1 MEKPSA
7 APTVPA
13 TNREGTASFVGIVT
27 RCLEILPSRLRRRW
41 LGLVPLLLLQAAVEW
56 GAAASIYLFLAGDRV
71 PGWRGL
77 IPRGTSPAL
86 LLASLLLLKNG
97 LIVITARLE
106 AHLLADSMQTTFER
120 LLRGYLGASLATRS
134 THHAAE
140 LSYTATDAIDLA
152 FRKVLTPAAS
162 FFTEVF
168 VVGAL
173 LAAIVSRAAVA
184 GMLAIAILGAAL
196 GATLRATQRAVAGA
210 GRRRDA
216 LQARLLR
223 DLGDVLRGA
232 AEIQALG
239 REETVARGILAR
251 YDIYVA
257 SHRTLAAVGA
267 LSRPAV
273 ELVFAAGLLVASL
286 AYPAA
291 ARASLVPLLGLIAY
305 AAFRIIP
312 AANRAVFF
320 VNEVRASAPAVER
333 IRRDLDRF
341 PAPVPPVGTG
351 SLALEPFRD
360 RLALENVTVRPDGT
374 RAPALDGVSLEV
386 RRGEMLAVVGPTGAG
401 KSTLLLV
408 LAGLRAPDAGRVLL
422 DGAPVLA
429 ARRQRVA
436 WVPQSPFLSDDTLRR
451 NVAFGLADDE
461 IDGAR
466 VAAAIEA
473 SSLGEFVRGLPE
485 GLETRAGEAGALL
498 SGGERQRLA
507 VARALYA
514 DPEILLL
521 DEPTSALDVATERE
535 LMDTLAALTPARTIV
550 VVSHRPAAVERAD
563 RIVHLERGR
572 VTGSG
577 KPGEFLGGRELP
589 G

>member
-1 MEKPSA
+1 ME
-7 APTVPA
+7 
-13 TNREGTASFVGIVT
+13 
-27 RCLEILPSRLRRRW
+27 
-41 LGLVPLLLLQAAVEW
+41 LVPLLLVQAVVEW

-71 PGWRGL
+71 PGLRGL
-77 IPRGTSPAL
+77 LPRGTSPAL
-86 LLASLLLLKNG
+86 LLASLLVLKNG
-97 LIVITARLE
+97 LIVITGRLE
-106 AHLLADSMQTTFER
+106 ARLLADSMRTTFER
-120 LLRGYLGASLATRS
+120 LLRGYLGAPLATRGS
-134 THHAAE
+134 HHAAE
-140 LSYTATDAIDLA
+140 LSHTATDAIDVA

-162 FFTEVF
+162 FLTEVF

-184 GMLAIAILGAAL
+184 GVLAIAVLGAAL
-196 GATLRATQRAVAGA
+196 GATLLATQRAVASA
-210 GRRRDA
+210 GRRRDS

-239 REETVARGILAR
+239 REEPVAREVLDR
-251 YDIYVA
+251 YDVYVA

-267 LSRPAV
+267 VSRPAV

-286 AYPAA
+286 AYPATS
-291 ARASLVPLLGLIAY
+291 RASLVPLLGLVAY

-333 IRRDLDRF
+333 IRADLIRF
-341 PAPVPPVGTG
+341 PASAPPV
-351 SLALEPFRD
+351 ACRPLEPFGD
-360 RLALENVTVRPDGT
+360 RLVLEDVTVRPDGT

-386 RRGEMLAVVGPTGAG
+386 RRGEVLAVVGPTGAG

-408 LAGLRAPDAGRVLL
+408 LAGLRTPDSGRVLL
-422 DGAPVLA
+422 DGAPVSPA
-429 ARRQRVA
+429 HRRRVA

-451 NVAFGLADDE
+451 NVAFGLPDRE
-461 IDGAR
+461 IDDGR

-473 SSLGEFVRGLPE
+473 SRLGDFVRNLPE

-514 DPEILLL
+514 EPEILLL
-521 DEPTSALDVATERE
+521 DEPTSALDVATEGE
-535 LMDTLAALTPARTIV
+535 LMETLAALAPARTIV
-550 VVSHRPAAVERAD
+550 VVSHRQAAVERAD
-563 RIVHLERGR
+563 RIVHLESGR
-572 VTGSG
+572 VAGYG
-577 KPGEFLGGRELP
+577 KPGASP
-589 G
+589 GKRASSG